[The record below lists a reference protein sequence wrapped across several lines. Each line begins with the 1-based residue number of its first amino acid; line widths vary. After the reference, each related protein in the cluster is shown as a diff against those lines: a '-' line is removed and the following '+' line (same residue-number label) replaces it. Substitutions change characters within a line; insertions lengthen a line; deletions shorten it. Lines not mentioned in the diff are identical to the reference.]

1 MDNMDTFLCARNSG
15 DTIYLSWLKERLIYV
30 YKEREHVDFV
40 LTLDNFVDYFERRRN
55 VPKWLNWLLRKYGL

>member
-1 MDNMDTFLCARNSG
+1 MDTFLCARNSG